1 MTPMVWHQG
10 IHDRMGM
17 QRMRR
22 EGVES
27 APGLVP
33 WRGKGRSGTG
43 VFAWCLSE
51 FVGIEY
57 RQPNSFRSRR
67 GDQIKPL
74 RQCLLKSHS
83 TGQETTQ
90 ARNGTKECVGNKV
103 AGMFSCG
110 QRDLCHL
117 SEAQPQ
123 AGNRVRSKIWDKEK
137 EQHKQE
143 MGQRGRNNA

>member
-43 VFAWCLSE
+43 VIAWCLSE

-57 RQPNSFRSRR
+57 RQPNNV
-67 GDQIKPL
+67 GPTEVIKSTPGTMFIKIKGINPL
-74 RQCLLKSHS
+74 K
-83 TGQETTQ
+83 GI
-90 ARNGTKECVGNKV
+90 KK
-103 AGMFSCG
+103 
-110 QRDLCHL
+110 
-117 SEAQPQ
+117 
-123 AGNRVRSKIWDKEK
+123 
-137 EQHKQE
+137 
-143 MGQRGRNNA
+143 